1 MSMVYFFVP
10 GKVQG
15 KARPRFSSRSGTVYT
30 PGKTKSYERQI
41 AEAYEAQHG
50 PCFEGAVMVVIEAVF
65 SIPKSWTR
73 AKKAEAMAGKLPPG
87 KPDIDN
93 ILKVVL
99 DGLNCVAYE
108 DDKQVVLTQCK
119 KVYADTTRPAGLQV
133 HVFQMDNAKRILLT
147 REGLSMIDTTGSLL
161 SRQVRRKIE
170 RQKNKNATLT
180 VKPEYLKDLCAQA
193 VKQEAA
199 KLATHAKNEAV
210 SRLFE
215 ELIAIPVM
223 VIHDHFG
230 ELMKKDGREE
240 RFAEMCLELYDTVEK
255 GFVTPAELRQCL
267 FEEAGVRFKHPSG
280 SLASERK
287 EATKV

>member
-1 MSMVYFFVP
+1 M
-10 GKVQG
+10 
-15 KARPRFSSRSGTVYT
+15 
-30 PGKTKSYERQI
+30 
-41 AEAYEAQHG
+41 
-50 PCFEGAVMVVIEAVF
+50 IE
-65 SIPKSWTR
+65 
-73 AKKAEAMAGKLPPG
+73 
-87 KPDIDN
+87 
-93 ILKVVL
+93 
-99 DGLNCVAYE
+99 
-108 DDKQVVLTQCK
+108 
-119 KVYADTTRPAGLQV
+119 
-133 HVFQMDNAKRILLT
+133 
-147 REGLSMIDTTGSLL
+147 TTGSLL

-199 KLATHAKNEAV
+199 KLATRAKNEAV

-255 GFVTPAELRQCL
+255 GYVTPAELSQCL
-267 FEEAGVRFKHPSG
+267 FEEAGVRFRRPTDSPAGEGMENSK
-280 SLASERK
+280 
-287 EATKV
+287 